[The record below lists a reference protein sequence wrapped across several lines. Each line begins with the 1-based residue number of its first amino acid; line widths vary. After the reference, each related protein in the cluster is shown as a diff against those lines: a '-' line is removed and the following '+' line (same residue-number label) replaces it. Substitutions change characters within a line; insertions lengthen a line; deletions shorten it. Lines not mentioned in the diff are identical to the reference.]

1 MPELPLPVQNLE
13 YKDTISGL
21 QFGFAQVK
29 DTAPDRPLQDEKDE
43 SMVPRFCYIL
53 ESLGG
58 RLNIPLPFHPVALQ
72 LGCLRVGAKNP
83 YILK

>member
-1 MPELPLPVQNLE
+1 MPELLLPVQNLE
-13 YKDTISGL
+13 DKDYLWPSV
-21 QFGFAQVK
+21 GFAQVK

-43 SMVPRFCYIL
+43 RMVPKFCYIL

-58 RLNIPLPFHPVALQ
+58 RLNIPLPFQPTALQ
-72 LGCLRVGAKNP
+72 LGCLGVGAKNP